1 MSASVHSTLPF
12 DALVEFV
19 DPYFPSKATLI
30 APQREGILHNI
41 YVQNLVL
48 RINNAETVY
57 KTQSVAGALSLQ
69 PMEAEPV

>member
-19 DPYFPSKATLI
+19 GPYFLSKVILI
-30 APQREGILHNI
+30 IPQREWILHNI

-69 PMEAEPV
+69 PMEVELV